1 MPKVVV
7 THNVADVE
15 KWLGFR
21 SERAEAVAGLGGSNV
36 VDHVAKDGSANVAV
50 SAEVSDVA
58 AFEAALTA
66 PPPEVAELMQSH
78 GVQPPLTIFVEG

>member
-15 KWLGFR
+15 KWLGFK
-21 SERAEAVAGLGGSNV
+21 SERVEAIAGLGGSNV
-36 VDHVAKDGSANVAV
+36 VDHVAQGSDTVAV
-50 SAEVSDVA
+50 SADVSDVA
-58 AFEAALTA
+58 AFEAALSA
-66 PPPEVAELMQSH
+66 PPPEVAEIMQNH

>member
-15 KWLGFR
+15 KWLGFK
-21 SERAEAVAGLGGSNV
+21 SERAEAIAGLGGSNV
-36 VDHVAKDGSANVAV
+36 VDHVAKGGSTTVAV
-50 SAEVSDVA
+50 SADVSDVA
-58 AFEAALTA
+58 AFEAALSA
-66 PPPEVAELMQSH
+66 PPPEVAEIMQNH

>member
-15 KWLGFR
+15 KWLGFK
-21 SERAEAVAGLGGSNV
+21 SERAEAIAGLGGSNV
-36 VDHVAKDGSANVAV
+36 VDHVAKDGSTTVAV

-58 AFEAALTA
+58 AFEAALWHRRPRSPRSCRTTA
-66 PPPEVAELMQSH
+66 CSRP
-78 GVQPPLTIFVEG
+78 

>member
-15 KWLGFR
+15 KWLGFK

-36 VDHVAKDGSANVAV
+36 VDHVAVGGGTTVAV
-50 SAEVSDVA
+50 SADVSDVA
-58 AFEAALTA
+58 AFEAALST
-66 PPPEVAELMQSH
+66 PPPEVAEIMQSH